1 MKKTRLVIYKSFG
14 KYKVTKFDNYIN
26 NVMDERKVNL
36 LTEDLQESVNIVI
49 NTWNRDLKDDESVII
64 HLMNGTECEAI
75 WTVTNKGV
83 FAADNEGV
91 LNEI

>member
-1 MKKTRLVIYKSFG
+1 MKKIRLVIYKSFG
-14 KYKVTKFDNYIN
+14 KYKVTTFNNYFNIMN
-26 NVMDERKVNL
+26 ERKVNL

-49 NTWNRDLKDDESVII
+49 NTYRRDLKDDESVAI

-83 FAADNEGV
+83 FASDN
-91 LNEI
+91 

>member
-14 KYKVTKFDNYIN
+14 KYKVTKFDNYLN

-36 LTEDLQESVNIVI
+36 LNEDLQESVNIVI
-49 NTWNRDLKDDESVII
+49 NTYRRGLKDNESVAI
-64 HLMNGTECEAI
+64 HLMNGFECEAI

-83 FAADNEGV
+83 FASDN
-91 LNEI
+91 

>member
-14 KYKVTKFDNYIN
+14 KYKVTNFINYLN

-49 NTWNRDLKDDESVII
+49 NTYRRYLKDDEYVAI

-83 FAADNEGV
+83 FTAE
-91 LNEI
+91 

>member
-14 KYKVTKFDNYIN
+14 KYKVTNFDNYLS

-36 LTEDLQESVNIVI
+36 LTEDLRESVNIVI
-49 NTWNRDLKDDESVII
+49 NTYRRYLKDDESVVI
-64 HLMNGTECEAI
+64 HFMNGTECEAI

-83 FAADNEGV
+83 FASDN
-91 LNEI
+91 

>member
-36 LTEDLQESVNIVI
+36 LTEDLRESVNIVI
-49 NTWNRDLKDDESVII
+49 NTYRRDLKDDESVVI

-75 WTVTNKGV
+75 LTVTNKAV
-83 FAADNEGV
+83 FASDN
-91 LNEI
+91 

>member
-14 KYKVTKFDNYIN
+14 KYKVTKSDNYFN

-36 LTEDLQESVNIVI
+36 LTKDLQESVNIVI
-49 NTWNRDLKDDESVII
+49 NTYRRYLKDDEYVAI

-83 FAADNEGV
+83 FASDN
-91 LNEI
+91 

>member
-49 NTWNRDLKDDESVII
+49 NTWSRGLKDDEYVSI
-64 HLMNGTECEAI
+64 HLMNGLECEAI
-75 WTVTNKGV
+75 WTVTNRGV
-83 FAADNEGV
+83 FASDN
-91 LNEI
+91 

>member
-14 KYKVTKFDNYIN
+14 KYKVTNFINYLN

-49 NTWNRDLKDDESVII
+49 NTYRRYLKDDESVVI
-64 HLMNGTECEAI
+64 HLMNGLECEAL
-75 WTVTNKGV
+75 WTVTNRAV
-83 FAADNEGV
+83 FASDN
-91 LNEI
+91 

>member
-26 NVMDERKVNL
+26 HVMDERKVIL
-36 LTEDLQESVNIVI
+36 LTKDLQESVNIVI
-49 NTWNRDLKDDESVII
+49 NTYRRYLKDDESVVI

-75 WTVTNKGV
+75 WTVTNRAV
-83 FAADNEGV
+83 FASDN
-91 LNEI
+91 

>member
-14 KYKVTKFDNYIN
+14 KYKVTTFNNYFNIMN
-26 NVMDERKVNL
+26 ERKVKL

-49 NTWNRDLKDDESVII
+49 NTYRRYLKDDESVII
-64 HLMNGTECEAI
+64 FLVNGIECEAI

-83 FAADNEGV
+83 FASDNEGG